1 MRALFENPGRDLLP
15 GMYVRVRL
23 EQAINRDTYLVPRNA
38 LLRNADG
45 AHVLAAGHDGE
56 LKKIAVT
63 AERLQGPN
71 WVVTQGLTGGERIVV
86 ENAAHLAAGQKIK
99 PVERAAPSAPPLAHG
114 NPEGG
119 SQARTLA
126 PGQKG

>member
-1 MRALFENPGRDLLP
+1 
-15 GMYVRVRL
+15 
-23 EQAINRDTYLVPRNA
+23 TYLVPRNA

-99 PVERAAPSAPPLAHG
+99 PVERAAPSAQPLAHG

-119 SQARTLA
+119 SQARTPA